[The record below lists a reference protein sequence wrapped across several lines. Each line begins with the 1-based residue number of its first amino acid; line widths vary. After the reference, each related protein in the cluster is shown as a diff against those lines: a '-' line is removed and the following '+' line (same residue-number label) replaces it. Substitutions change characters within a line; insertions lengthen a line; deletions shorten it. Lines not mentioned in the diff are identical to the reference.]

1 MWGMDLVCDL
11 RGWVSRH
18 GGAGCESSSRVQI
31 EFTMAH
37 GWGILEIRENEE
49 NAPRF
54 QRSWKKAGGVCVFGG
69 GDVAVGAGL
78 GFGVAGYGHG
88 LLRWRDVSAAWAC
101 TQEEFGRYQF
111 GEGCADG
118 RLRASRAEGGDGL
131 HYGVL
136 PSRGSGRDGGDR
148 FCAAEPCADFR
159 YDPRWASNTHL
170 ECFCKFFRY

>member
-11 RGWVSRH
+11 RARVSRH

-69 GDVAVGAGL
+69 GDITVGAGV
-78 GFGVAGYGHG
+78 GFGVAGCEDG
-88 LLRWRDVSAAWAC
+88 LLRWGDVSAAWAC
-101 TQEEFGRYQF
+101 AEEEFGQFQF
-111 GEGCADG
+111 GEGSTDG
-118 RLRASRAEGGDGL
+118 RLRASWAEGGDGL
-131 HYGVL
+131 QHGML
-136 PSRGSGRDGGDR
+136 PSQGSGCDR
-148 FCAAEPCADFR
+148 SNHFCAAESRRDFCAACDWSPNAHF
-159 YDPRWASNTHL
+159 AL
-170 ECFCKFFRY
+170 FGEFFCF